1 MNWTSE
7 QYEAFKQ
14 KQIEKRLEA
23 AEWKQVAKKL
33 LSAGKRGR
41 PPGVKEAKAD
51 CGVLSKSQIRKQ
63 NPEYKIQAAYVR
75 TMNTRHPDILVFSD
89 CAAHIKKTKFQQMRA
104 NALSSPREKW
114 PDVFVAQP
122 SGDYAGLYLEF
133 KAETPYKVD
142 GVTLKKNEHNEAQ
155 AATMARLTSKGYL
168 CYFVWTVEQAIEI
181 TEKYLNQ

>member
-1 MNWTSE
+1 MQDRVLRLAKARPYNSPIIDEINALVTPE
-7 QYEAFKQ
+7 GLAKT
-14 KQIEKRLEA
+14 EKRMMKTLNV
-23 AEWKQVAKKL
+23 KQTK
-33 LSAGKRGR
+33 
-41 PPGVKEAKAD
+41 D
-51 CGVLSKSQIRKQ
+51 Q
-63 NPEYKIQAAYVR
+63 PEYKIQAAYVR

-133 KAETPYKVD
+133 KAESPYYKSEPWK
-142 GVTLKKNEHNEAQ
+142 LKKDDHNEAQ

-168 CYFVWTVEQAIEI
+168 CYFVWSVEQAVEI

>member
-1 MNWTSE
+1 MSITPE
-7 QYEAFKQ
+7 QAAEMQNRVLRLAKDRAYNSPIIDEINALVTPEGLAKT
-14 KQIEKRLEA
+14 EKRMMKTLNV
-23 AEWKQVAKKL
+23 KQTK
-33 LSAGKRGR
+33 
-41 PPGVKEAKAD
+41 D
-51 CGVLSKSQIRKQ
+51 Q
-63 NPEYKIQAAYVR
+63 PEYKIQAAYVR
-75 TMNTRHPDILVFSD
+75 TMNERHPDILVFSD

-142 GVTLKKNEHNEAQ
+142 GVILKKNEHNESQ

-168 CYFVWTVEQAIEI
+168 CYFVWTVEQAMYL